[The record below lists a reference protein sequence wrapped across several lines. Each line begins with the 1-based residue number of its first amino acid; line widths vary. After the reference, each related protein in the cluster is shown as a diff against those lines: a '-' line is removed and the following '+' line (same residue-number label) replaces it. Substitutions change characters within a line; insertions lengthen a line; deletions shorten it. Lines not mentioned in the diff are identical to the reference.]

1 MQYDINKFFKAISDP
16 NRVKI
21 MELLKDGE
29 LNVSEICKHF
39 DMKQPSI
46 SHHLNILKNAEIVKD
61 RKVGK
66 EVYYYLNKIC
76 ITNCCGTF
84 QNRFAEE

>member
-29 LNVSEICKHF
+29 LNVTEICKHF

-46 SHHLNILKNAEIVKD
+46 SHHLNILKNAGIVKD

-66 EVYYYLNKIC
+66 EVYYDLNTIC

-84 QNRFAEE
+84 QNRFAEK